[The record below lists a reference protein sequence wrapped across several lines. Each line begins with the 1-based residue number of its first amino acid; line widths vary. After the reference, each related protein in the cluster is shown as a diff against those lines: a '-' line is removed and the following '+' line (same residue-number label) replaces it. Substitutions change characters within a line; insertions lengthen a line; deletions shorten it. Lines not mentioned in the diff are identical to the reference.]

1 MNSILKDNTALNATE
16 FDRLVGTTIQTMRR
30 SLNVT
35 TGQLAKASGMPRPS
49 IEAIERGCAATRGE
63 RHDIVVALGWL
74 SNNRVAKGRSEAGR
88 QGSRPVGMRRLVR
101 VV

>member
-1 MNSILKDNTALNATE
+1 MQLPWLRTADIVRAVLDERRLTTQ
-16 FDRLVGTTIQTMRR
+16 DRGVESTVLE
-30 SLNVT
+30 
-35 TGQLAKASGMPRPS
+35 APGMPRPR

-88 QGSRPVGMRRLVR
+88 QGSRPVGMRTREVF
-101 VV
+101 

>member
-1 MNSILKDNTALNATE
+1 MSTIIDANTAVDTLE
-16 FDRLVGTTIQTMRR
+16 FDRLVASTVRAMRQ
-30 SLNVT
+30 SLGVT
-35 TGQLAKASGMPRPS
+35 VAQLAKASGVPCSR

-74 SNNRVAKGRSEAGR
+74 SNNRVAKGRSDAGR
-88 QGSRPVGMRRLVR
+88 QGSRPVGMRGLVR